1 MSNEVPNVRF
11 VSDMFIAFVRNNK
24 VDPAQVEAILRA
36 IIRGLS
42 ASGATALKPQ
52 LRPENKLLPEMEP
65 EPIHLVEVSSD
76 ARRCGIMHLTDHTCR
91 WPIGDPGSETFY
103 FCGSTP
109 CEKGPYCEYHARMS
123 VVKARGSRRRKP
135 AEAIFLCGARLPEMF
150 AGRRPV
156 KSPQPMNGQPGIDSA
171 LKEP

>member
-91 WPIGDPGSETFY
+91 WPIGDPTSETFC
-103 FCGSTP
+103 FCGTP
-109 CEKGPYCEYHARMS
+109 CEKGPYCEYHARIS
-123 VVKARGSRRRKP
+123 VVEAGRGRRRRP
-135 AEAIFLCGARLPEMF
+135 AESKIAYVARHYP
-150 AGRRPV
+150 R
-156 KSPQPMNGQPGIDSA
+156 SPQGGEQSTHDNP
-171 LKEP
+171 